1 MKRTKK
7 QPLTTTESLLKKMG
21 EMFPD
26 DTDDPKGT
34 EFVRAFLADCAPQ
47 LEECEKRR
55 QEALDQICN
64 GIKERQAEV
73 RERVKSDRSHYLK
86 SGKKIV

>member
-7 QPLTTTESLLKKMG
+7 QPLTTVEALLKKMG

-34 EFVRAFLADCAPQ
+34 DFVGAFLADCAPQ
-47 LEECEKRR
+47 LEECERR
-55 QEALDQICN
+55 REDSLDRMIQESE
-64 GIKERQAEV
+64 ERKGVCRRNET
-73 RERVKSDRSHYLK
+73 
-86 SGKKIV
+86 